1 MSPRIGP
8 PPPLDA
14 QLAARLQAI
23 LDNLQTPLTPELIA
37 DRRARTVAGS
47 LTDDAIRRGGAFDLH
62 ERVVAG
68 PPGAPDV
75 NLLICR
81 PTGTVGPHPVIYNTH
96 GGGMVAGN
104 NRTIELA
111 DELDRAQELKIA
123 VVAVDYRLAPE
134 HRHPA
139 LTAAPRRLAY
149 TSSKAASTAAF
160 WRSSLLCPLHSLRL
174 PWTRLLRCRTM
185 WVPGQEASLGVTEL
199 APAASRLGVAPLE
212 DAINHNP
219 VPMWVTGSIS
229 SAAHPPRRSYRVL

>member
-149 TSSKAASTAAF
+149 TSSKAASTAA
-160 WRSSLLCPLHSLRL
+160 SSGHNAGDHESADMERPAFSNSLARGFLH
-174 PWTRLLRCRTM
+174 
-185 WVPGQEASLGVTEL
+185 
-199 APAASRLGVAPLE
+199 AAGR
-212 DAINHNP
+212 
-219 VPMWVTGSIS
+219 
-229 SAAHPPRRSYRVL
+229 RRSLAWCGRESG